1 MPKKLLPKNPI
12 FDKWAK
18 GIALCSAEVYFY
30 LEYTTLYIYIVKT
43 IYIYIY
49 I

>member
-12 FDKWAK
+12 FGKWTK

-30 LEYTTLYIYIVKT
+30 LEYLIYIC
-43 IYIYIY
+43 IYRC
-49 I
+49 